1 MSEILLYYR
10 RPDPTTW
17 VYLSSFLTIGLFFV
31 FHRFWSIRNLDV
43 VLLILLAPG
52 LLMVYEGRRRQLT
65 ESEILQSE
73 MLMLESTEG
82 GGEPEGGQSEKARP
96 PDATDPSNF
105 PTPSTGLDSSL
116 PVEQQ
121 SDAEQQSDTAQGALG
136 ARVKQ
141 TRPQSQRPRL
151 PGSRLPGSP
160 LPGPPLV
167 LSEASSKEESDWI
180 SQTSF
185 IEMTKAVGG
194 SLVGFVSQAI
204 DGKQDGDSSDP
215 VSSSR
220 RLKQGGED
228 SGQDLDTDLSRV
240 VSSDSAKVESDTTG
254 LSGGEFILD
263 EDLAGNLD
271 RVDDDSS
278 FPQMDEVVE
287 ESWLSRLLRGP
298 EDPRELQRWGFV
310 SLFIVESLLLLRLML
325 DPLMVRRPM
334 LDPNLTTGGLYFIG
348 VSLFIFMMA
357 NVVTSSPRV
366 QVQQGPELGPGY
378 AMMNLLPA
386 IPTRPIS
393 DQPGGVIPPRV
404 SELTPQQLQLAKIAK
419 TLAILAQFSI
429 VVGIVLIGSR
439 HFSNVRAGVGCSLLY
454 LLLPYTAQ
462 MTGRVDHVLPAALL
476 LWAVL
481 CYRRPVV
488 AGIFLGLA
496 GGLVYYPLFL
506 LPLWGSFYWRRGA
519 RKFAAGVA
527 AMLILLMI
535 ALSFDSSAS
544 LSDHL
549 YRMFGLLKPNRD
561 PQEFRGIWAL
571 GWNPMWRLPVIVGFA
586 ILAAF
591 FSIWPARKNLGT
603 LMSSSAALMVAAQF
617 WHGYGGGLYIAWFM
631 PLLLLVIFRP
641 NLQDRIAAKV
651 VVGASPA
658 ILLGETETEPA

>member
-1 MSEILLYYR
+1 
-10 RPDPTTW
+10 
-17 VYLSSFLTIGLFFV
+17 
-31 FHRFWSIRNLDV
+31 
-43 VLLILLAPG
+43 
-52 LLMVYEGRRRQLT
+52 MVYEGRRRQLS
-65 ESEILQSE
+65 ESEIIQSE
-73 MLMLESTEG
+73 MSEQELLQEKPISSGIGSQSGATNEWVRPAEG
-82 GGEPEGGQSEKARP
+82 TNAAEVSVA
-96 PDATDPSNF
+96 N
-105 PTPSTGLDSSL
+105 
-116 PVEQQ
+116 Q
-121 SDAEQQSDTAQGALG
+121 SDSLVSGELVKLQPDSLSKGSLAQ
-136 ARVKQ
+136 R
-141 TRPQSQRPRL
+141 
-151 PGSRLPGSP
+151 
-160 LPGPPLV
+160 
-167 LSEASSKEESDWI
+167 ASSGVDSVSSVD
-180 SQTSF
+180 SVTQTSF
-185 IEMTKAVGG
+185 LEMTKSVGG
-194 SLVGFVSQAI
+194 SFVGFVSEAI
-204 DGKQDGDSSDP
+204 DGNPASQSPKRSVASRLVKSVSQQAGSEGALNTDQDRGELP
-215 VSSSR
+215 EE
-220 RLKQGGED
+220 LGGEISED
-228 SGQDLDTDLSRV
+228 DTRV
-240 VSSDSAKVESDTTG
+240 F
-254 LSGGEFILD
+254 SGGEFILD
-263 EDLAGNLD
+263 PSAGEDQASSAGAAESGEIN
-271 RVDDDSS
+271 
-278 FPQMDEVVE
+278 DEQE
-287 ESWLSRLLRGP
+287 TFLRRLLRGP

-310 SLFIVESLLLLRLML
+310 YLFLVEALLLARLLL
-325 DPLMVRRPM
+325 DPLMVRRPL

-348 VSLFIFMMA
+348 ISLFIFMMA

-404 SELTPQQLQLAKIAK
+404 SELTPQQLDLAKIAK

-481 CYRRPVV
+481 FYRRPLVS
-488 AGIFLGLA
+488 GIFLGFA

-519 RKFAAGVA
+519 RKFGAGVA
-527 AMLILLMI
+527 AVLILMMI

-561 PQEFRGIWAL
+561 PQEFRGLWAL
-571 GWNPMWRLPVIVGFA
+571 GWNPIWRLPVIVGFA
-586 ILAAF
+586 ILATF

-651 VVGASPA
+651 VVGTQPT
-658 ILLGETETEPA
+658 IVLGETETEPA

>member
-31 FHRFWSIRNLDV
+31 FHRFWSIRNLDIA
-43 VLLILLAPG
+43 LLILLAPG
-52 LLMVYEGRRRQLT
+52 LLMVYEGRRRQLV
-65 ESEILQSE
+65 ESE
-73 MLMLESTEG
+73 MLQTEMSISDDTGDRSEAEGDSIDGVGPLIRSSSSTDSPLESSDSRETTPAAG
-82 GGEPEGGQSEKARP
+82 VLDPAAFNQ
-96 PDATDPSNF
+96 DAFN
-105 PTPSTGLDSSL
+105 
-116 PVEQQ
+116 Q
-121 SDAEQQSDTAQGALG
+121 DALN
-136 ARVKQ
+136 
-141 TRPQSQRPRL
+141 PRA
-151 PGSRLPGSP
+151 PNESRNADG
-160 LPGPPLV
+160 V
-167 LSEASSKEESDWI
+167 

-185 IEMTKAVGG
+185 IELTKAVGG

-204 DGKQDGDSSDP
+204 DGESS
-215 VSSSR
+215 
-220 RLKQGGED
+220 ED
-228 SGQDLDTDLSRV
+228 STAAASGEVQSRVATADGNEETVGGRSPDAAVLQSIGASTEQVLSETTEAIDLSQV
-240 VSSDSAKVESDTTG
+240 GTSTGES
-254 LSGGEFILD
+254 FI
-263 EDLAGNLD
+263 A
-271 RVDDDSS
+271 
-278 FPQMDEVVE
+278 
-287 ESWLSRLLRGP
+287 RLLRGP
-298 EDPRELQRWGFV
+298 EDPRELQKWGFV
-310 SLFIVESLLLLRLML
+310 YLFVIEALLLLRLML
-325 DPLMVRRPM
+325 DPLMVRRPL

-348 VSLFIFMMA
+348 ISLFIFMMA

-386 IPTRPIS
+386 IPTRPVS
-393 DQPGGVIPPRV
+393 DQPGGAIPPRV
-404 SELTPQQLQLAKIAK
+404 SELTPQQVQLAKIAK
-419 TLAILAQFSI
+419 TLAIVAQFSI

-488 AGIFLGLA
+488 SGIFLGLA

-506 LPLWGSFYWRRGA
+506 LPLWGGFYWRRGA

-527 AMLILLMI
+527 SMLVLLMV

-544 LSDHL
+544 LTDHL
-549 YRMFGLLKPNRD
+549 YRMFGLLKPIRD
-561 PQEFRGIWAL
+561 PGEFRGLWAL
-571 GWNPMWRLPVIVGFA
+571 GWNPIWRLPVIVGFA
-586 ILAAF
+586 ILSVF
-591 FSIWPARKNLGT
+591 FAIWPARKNLGT

-617 WHGYGGGLYIAWFM
+617 WHGYGGGLYIAWFI

-651 VVGASPA
+651 VVGKQPKT
-658 ILLGETETEPA
+658 LFGDTETESA

>member
-31 FHRFWSIRNLDV
+31 FHRFWSIRNLDIF
-43 VLLILLAPG
+43 LLILLAPG
-52 LLMVYEGRRRQLT
+52 LLMVYEGRRRQLS
-65 ESEILQSE
+65 ESEIIQSE
-73 MLMLESTEG
+73 ISAPNLIEE
-82 GGEPEGGQSEKARP
+82 
-96 PDATDPSNF
+96 
-105 PTPSTGLDSSL
+105 GLDSSQQEL
-116 PVEQQ
+116 QPSQTNQDSARSGRQKPASAELNTPVSSVEVSSVENRLGDRPKDSVDGRVSNRSTISRVQAGL
-121 SDAEQQSDTAQGALG
+121 AESDT
-136 ARVKQ
+136 V
-141 TRPQSQRPRL
+141 
-151 PGSRLPGSP
+151 
-160 LPGPPLV
+160 
-167 LSEASSKEESDWI
+167 

-194 SLVGFVSQAI
+194 SLVGFVSEAI
-204 DGKQDGDSSDP
+204 DGKP
-215 VSSSR
+215 VPVPSQSTTQLAQASQQASNETSVT
-220 RLKQGGED
+220 LGQNAGIENETLGGESSEDNTEEFLLEDAGEDGISTD
-228 SGQDLDTDLSRV
+228 SGNPEQLT
-240 VSSDSAKVESDTTG
+240 SS
-254 LSGGEFILD
+254 I
-263 EDLAGNLD
+263 
-271 RVDDDSS
+271 DDAET
-278 FPQMDEVVE
+278 F
-287 ESWLSRLLRGP
+287 LSRLLRGP

-310 SLFIVESLLLLRLML
+310 YLFIVEALLLLRLLL
-325 DPLMVRRPM
+325 DPLMVRRPL

-348 VSLFIFMMA
+348 ISLFIFMMA

-366 QVQQGPELGPGY
+366 QAQQGPELGPGY

-404 SELTPQQLQLAKIAK
+404 SELTPQQLHLAKIAK

-439 HFSNVRAGVGCSLLY
+439 HFSNIRAGVGCSLLY

-481 CYRRPVV
+481 CYRRPMV

-519 RKFAAGVA
+519 RKFGAGVA
-527 AMLILLMI
+527 AMLLLLMI

-561 PQEFRGIWAL
+561 PQEFRGLWAL
-571 GWNPMWRLPVIVGFA
+571 GWNPIWRLPVIVGFA

-651 VVGASPA
+651 VVGAHPTNT
-658 ILLGETETEPA
+658 LGETETESA